1 MGTTSFS
8 QGQLT
13 QLSNN
18 ISIAVATALPNVAKD
33 LDPKITLRALD
44 GRGEIFAGHMEEA
57 LKQALNR
64 MFMLG
69 NNGSVAVKLTER
81 HDPDSFYQTRS
92 GLWVYDGFRNM
103 VVAKAQPTEAGT
115 VFKLDH
121 ALLNKNMKDEQIEA
135 SLPKNHLFDE
145 SVLCTIIAQ
154 MIAEQHKGK
163 EGKLLNK
170 GYANLFY
177 TSSCVVDVSWRADY
191 RKWNV
196 NTWERDDY
204 EWGAGR
210 QVFSPATGT

>member
-18 ISIAVATALPNVAKD
+18 IGIAVATALPNVAKD

-92 GLWVYDGFRNM
+92 GLWVYDGFRNL

-121 ALLNKNMKDEQIEA
+121 ALLTQNMTDEKIEG

-145 SVLCTIIAQ
+145 SVLCAIIAQ
-154 MIAEQHKGK
+154 MIAEQPNGK
-163 EGKLLNK
+163 EGKLLNN

-177 TSSCVVDVSWRADY
+177 TSSCVVYVYWRAVY
-191 RKWNV
+191 RKWYV
-196 NTWERDDY
+196 RTWRRGDNGWD
-204 EWGAGR
+204 AGR
-210 QVFSPATGT
+210 RVFSPATGT